1 MTLFEIVDDMRQL
14 YDMATEPET
23 DPEVFNNTLEAI
35 KGALEVKAAGYV
47 NVIKQL
53 EMEQKQAKEI
63 SKAFADKAKTRE
75 NNIKRMKDMLLMA
88 LDTANETEMDA
99 GDFTIKVQKN
109 GGVQPLVIT
118 GDVPENMTRV
128 IIEPDNDKI
137 RDFLKDNECNWAHL
151 EERGK
156 HIVIK

>member
-14 YDMATEPET
+14 YDMATDPEA

-75 NNIKRMKDMLLMA
+75 NNIKRMKDVLLIA

-109 GGVQPLVIT
+109 GGAQPLVIT

>member
-14 YDMATEPET
+14 YDMATDPET

-47 NVIKQL
+47 NIIKQL

-109 GGVQPLVIT
+109 GGAQPLVIT

-151 EERGK
+151 EECGK

>member
-14 YDMATEPET
+14 YDMATDPET

-109 GGVQPLVIT
+109 GGAQPLVIT
-118 GDVPENMTRV
+118 GDIPENMTRV

-137 RDFLKDNECNWAHL
+137 RDFLKNNECNWAHL